1 MDEEKGYDVLKFVT
15 RGDRCYAGTDCIQ
28 GKPLIQWLK
37 YHNNIPKEQIYQWM
51 KEMIQNLE
59 CFHRLR
65 GNPCYQYVN
74 PCSVIVDKDNK
85 LHLLDL
91 GSDSQKELHRM
102 MLRRGIRENFLSP
115 ENQYYQIKNV
125 DEDIYGLGK
134 TLQYLLLSADITPPL
149 SRREEAV
156 FRKFILR
163 CLNHNS
169 KKRFHNIQE
178 VSEHFPGKR
187 KKKIEKR
194 FLLYAVGMVVI
205 FILGSTIFKIEK
217 KRDIDSASAKEY
229 VGQDIGTEEISREM
243 ESATEADLPEYREMI
258 YETGLLYFWELK
270 DYQKC
275 RETFEKLEDDELA
288 MDYVS
293 LCGYF
298 LNPDKDRVDRE
309 LEMLLSRIEEE
320 MPDTE
325 DVRYFLS
332 LIKGYELLDNEDAVA
347 EKIRLVGICM
357 DMEKWKQRDTEHEV
371 DYYLNSV
378 LASAYEQQEEWDA
391 ALEQYVELS
400 EMEKEPEERIKI
412 FYKIAVLYDRMDDV
426 DKAIESCY
434 KGLDEVLS
442 PELANLLIRLQ
453 CAESSIDRQICAE
466 TVKKYLGA
474 IPELAETE
482 EFKKLQQEYEIK
494 IEGEQVWVGR

>member
-1 MDEEKGYDVLKFVT
+1 
-15 RGDRCYAGTDCIQ
+15 
-28 GKPLIQWLK
+28 
-37 YHNNIPKEQIYQWM
+37 
-51 KEMIQNLE
+51 
-59 CFHRLR
+59 
-65 GNPCYQYVN
+65 
-74 PCSVIVDKDNK
+74 
-85 LHLLDL
+85 
-91 GSDSQKELHRM
+91 
-102 MLRRGIRENFLSP
+102 
-115 ENQYYQIKNV
+115 
-125 DEDIYGLGK
+125 
-134 TLQYLLLSADITPPL
+134 
-149 SRREEAV
+149 
-156 FRKFILR
+156 
-163 CLNHNS
+163 
-169 KKRFHNIQE
+169 
-178 VSEHFPGKR
+178 
-187 KKKIEKR
+187 
-194 FLLYAVGMVVI
+194 MVVI

-217 KRDIDSASAKEY
+217 KRDIDNASAKEY

-243 ESATEADLPEYREMI
+243 ESATEADLSEYREMI

-275 RETFEKLEDDELA
+275 RETFEKLEGDELA

-325 DVRYFLS
+325 DVRYLLS
-332 LIKGYELLDNEDAVA
+332 LIKGYELLDNEDAIA

-400 EMEKEPEERIKI
+400 EMEKEPEERTKI

-442 PELANLLIRLQ
+442 LELANLLIRLQ